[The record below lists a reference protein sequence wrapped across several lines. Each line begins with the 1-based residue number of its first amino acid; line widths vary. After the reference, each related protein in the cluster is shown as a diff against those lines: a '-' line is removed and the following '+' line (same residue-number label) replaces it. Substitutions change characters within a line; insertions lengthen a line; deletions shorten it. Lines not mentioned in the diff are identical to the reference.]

1 MVGTRDEPNDAIAGP
16 PMNNGTASWRDGDC
30 SDMLDEFQGK
40 PFLDTK
46 SLGFFSG
53 TRHRRI
59 TSSDGD
65 ALFLGKAAQRLAKA
79 VTTIGEQRLNE
90 ATQDADIEAAQH

>member
-40 PFLDTK
+40 PFPDPAAP
-46 SLGFFSG
+46 GFF
-53 TRHRRI
+53 
-59 TSSDGD
+59 
-65 ALFLGKAAQRLAKA
+65 
-79 VTTIGEQRLNE
+79 
-90 ATQDADIEAAQH
+90 